1 MISLLLTFAIVGFLV
16 WLVIT
21 YIPMPDPFK
30 KAIVVIVVVLLVL
43 YLVQLFGLDIP
54 IPHR

>member
-1 MISLLLTFAIVGFLV
+1 MITALLTIAIVGFLA

-30 KAIVVIVVVLLVL
+30 KVLIVVLVIML
-43 YLVQLFGLDIP
+43 ILWLISGPGSLPRIG
-54 IPHR
+54 